1 MTTKEIASVV
11 VTTNDGKELQIS
23 RIENRIAYDQD
34 NQPIPDRSFRHNPS
48 ILDNNWVRP
57 KELVAN

>member
-1 MTTKEIASVV
+1 MKMKIEEIEVL
-11 VTTNDGKELQIS
+11 TNDGKFHTIS

-34 NQPIPDRSFRHNPS
+34 NQLIPGRSFRHNPS